1 MHETD
6 RQIERGLDLH
16 RAGNIQAAAEI
27 YQEVLERDSNQ
38 PDALYLLGCLAYQA
52 DQNSVSVELLNKAI
66 LARPGKA
73 EYFYA
78 LGNALAK
85 LDNDELAEH
94 NLREA
99 TRLGSR
105 PEFHTSL
112 GLFLNRKQ
120 RLGEAVAEFEAAR
133 RMAADDGEVH
143 FYLGKALHESGK
155 LEESIASFE
164 EALKLRSWHVRTLA
178 ALRRVLASAHRDD
191 EANARLEQAIEPVWK
206 DHDGLCDVADALQEA
221 EDLAGAIAVYERA
234 LGLSGDSPRAWY
246 ACGCAQILREDFAT
260 AMNCFDKALR
270 LRPEWLEAR
279 HNLARSLYEMG
290 QVGEAFEEFKVCAG
304 RGEESARLAR
314 AMMAVIA
321 PGAPQAGNEEVLL
334 TRRVWA
340 KDLKT
345 DTLPARSASVQI
357 TAGDR
362 LRIGYISS
370 FFPSDN
376 WMKPVW
382 GLINQHDRRDFDIY
396 LFSDTSRS
404 AIRHGYNMHEAD
416 HFFDTSR
423 LSNRELAELIQ
434 ERGIELLIDLNGYSE
449 MKRLPMFML
458 RPAPVIVGWFNMY
471 ATTGMPCFDALIGDG
486 EVIPR
491 EEEGFYTESIHRVSQ
506 SYLAFSVDYPV
517 PPVAGLPCEGGA
529 PFTFGCLGSQ
539 YKITNEVV
547 EAWSRI
553 LIASPGSR
561 LLLKNKRLKVDAARA
576 FVTELFLRFG
586 VARERI
592 VFEGPEEHYE
602 FLKVYES
609 VDVALDTFPYNGGT
623 TTTEAIW
630 QGVPVITFVGD
641 RWASRTSA
649 SILRAGGL
657 GEFVAGDLDGYVA
670 LAVRLANSP
679 EERPRLASLRSKL
692 REQLLASSVCD
703 TRRFAREMEGIY
715 RHCLKSSARP

>member
-1 MHETD
+1 VDETD
-6 RQIERGLDLH
+6 RQIGRGLDLH
-16 RAGNIQAAAEI
+16 RAGNIQAAAEV
-27 YQEVLERDSNQ
+27 YQEVLEQDPSQ
-38 PDALYLLGCLAYQA
+38 PDALYLLGCLAHQA
-52 DQNSVSVELLNKAI
+52 DQNSVAVELLNKAI
-66 LARPGKA
+66 LARPDKA

-85 LDNDELAEH
+85 LDNDQLAEP

-112 GLFLNRKQ
+112 GRFLKRKQ
-120 RLGEAVAEFEAAR
+120 RLGEAVAEFEVAR
-133 RMAADDGEVH
+133 RLAADDGEVH
-143 FYLGKALHESGK
+143 FDLGKALHEFGK
-155 LEESIASFE
+155 LEESIASLV
-164 EALKLRSWHVRTLA
+164 EALKLRPWHVPTLA
-178 ALRRVLASAHRDD
+178 ALRRALASAHRDD
-191 EANARLEQAIEPVWK
+191 EANARLEEAIEQVGK
-206 DHDGLCDVADALQEA
+206 DHDGLCDLADALQEA
-221 EDLAGAIAVYERA
+221 EDPAGAIAVYLRV
-234 LGLSGDSPRAWY
+234 LDRHGDLPRAWY
-246 ACGCAQILREDFAT
+246 ACGCGQILRDDFAA
-260 AMNCFDKALR
+260 AMTCFDKALR
-270 LRPEWLEAR
+270 LRPDWLEAR

-304 RGEESARLAR
+304 RREESARLAR

-334 TRRVWA
+334 TRQVWA
-340 KDLKT
+340 NDFPMDDLA
-345 DTLPARSASVQI
+345 ARPRPVQTSA
-357 TAGDR
+357 AGR
-362 LRIGYISS
+362 LRIGYVSS
-370 FFPSDN
+370 FFASEN

-382 GLINQHDRRDFDIY
+382 GLINQHDRREFDIN
-396 LFSDTSRS
+396 LFSDAARS
-404 AIRHGYNMHEAD
+404 AIRHGYKAHEAD

-434 ERGIELLIDLNGYSE
+434 ERGIQVLIDLNGYSE
-449 MKRLPMFML
+449 MKRLPMFLL
-458 RPAPVIVGWFNMY
+458 RPAPVTLGWFNMY
-471 ATTGMPCFDALIGDG
+471 AATGMPCFDALVGDG

-491 EEEGFYTESIHRVSQ
+491 DEEGFYTESIHRVSQ
-506 SYLAFSVDYPV
+506 SYLTFSVDYPV

-539 YKITNEVV
+539 YKITNDVV
-547 EAWSRI
+547 QAWSRI
-553 LIASPGSR
+553 LNASPGSR
-561 LLLKNKRLKVDAARA
+561 LLLKNKRLEQETARA
-576 FVTELFLRFG
+576 YVAELFLRFD

-602 FLKVYES
+602 FLKAYGS

-623 TTTEAIW
+623 TTIEAIW
-630 QGVPVITFVGD
+630 QGVPVIAFVGD

-670 LAVRLANSP
+670 LALRLANSP
-679 EERPRLASLRSKL
+679 EERPWLASLRSRM

-703 TRRFAREMEGIY
+703 TRKFAREMEDIY
-715 RHCLKSSARP
+715 RHCWKSRARP